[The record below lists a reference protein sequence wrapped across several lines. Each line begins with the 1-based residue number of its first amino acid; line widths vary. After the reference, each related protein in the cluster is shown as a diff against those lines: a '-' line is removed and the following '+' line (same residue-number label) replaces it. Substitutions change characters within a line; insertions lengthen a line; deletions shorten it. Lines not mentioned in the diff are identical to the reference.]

1 MRILGIGVDLVEV
14 PRVQRALAR
23 WGERFVARIFTESER
38 LRAGEGPNRVLRL
51 AARFAAKEAV
61 MKALGT
67 GRKGVSWREIEVTND
82 PAGRPRVRLWGRAAR
97 VARKK
102 RIREVHV
109 SLTHGHEYA
118 AAFAV
123 AEGEE
128 PREGEG

>member
-14 PRVQRALAR
+14 PRIQRALAR
-23 WGERFVARIFTESER
+23 WGGRFVARIFTESER
-38 LRAGEGPNRVLRL
+38 LRAGGGPNRVLRL

-67 GRKGVSWREIEVTND
+67 GRKGVGWREVEITND
-82 PAGRPRVRLWGRAAR
+82 PTGRPRVRLWGRAAR
-97 VARKK
+97 VAR
-102 RIREVHV
+102 RRGIREVHV

-128 PREGEG
+128 PGEEER